1 MKTLAEINA
10 ERQEIINAGLENIGE
25 KVQKEKI
32 YSAEELSVMSGGLI
46 PAKNIKASLV
56 RGSHEV
62 EKRYRPCSRPGID
75 YLYGGGIRVKPIKT
89 SHILTY
95 KVYDENGELVEEFK
109 KNKRVVKAQ
118 IF

>member
-1 MKTLAEINA
+1 MKTLTEINA
-10 ERQEIINAGLENIGE
+10 ERQEIINAGLANIGA
-25 KVQKEKI
+25 KIKKEYI

-46 PAKNIKASLV
+46 PAKNIKASLA

-62 EKRYRPCSRPGID
+62 EKTYRPGSRPGRY
-75 YLYGGGIRVKPIKT
+75 YLYGGIRVKPIKT
-89 SHILTY
+89 SRTLTY
-95 KVYDENGELVEEFK
+95 KVYDENGELIEEFT